1 MPVTT
6 PLAALPEVTVPL
18 GALVPPRCRHYFTGR
33 ADRAHY

>member
-1 MPVTT
+1 MSTTT